1 MVAKAMFLGQK
12 LFSKHIIV
20 MHGQVHQY
28 KRVLSYCLKTNKSDN
43 VNYSIMSITASNN
56 QYSALRVRVDAR
68 VT

>member
-43 VNYSIMSITASNN
+43 VNYNSTVHWGWELMQESFNTK
-56 QYSALRVRVDAR
+56 
-68 VT
+68 